1 MWTCEDSDSRSTM
14 LDSAQAPSRESGS
27 GSGEEVHG
35 MCPSSEAASR
45 FCTTYRGNI
54 AMPLR
59 WVMAIADA
67 GVSALYTFIRN
78 NPDEGEHS

>member
-1 MWTCEDSDSRSTM
+1 
-14 LDSAQAPSRESGS
+14 
-27 GSGEEVHG
+27 